1 MTAWKPPQF
10 QKSIVHAPVHALRLK
25 HNVGPRHM
33 NKGVLIIIW
42 LILALI
48 TAVGLG
54 SLNIPTFWRLTKHAS
69 DCQGAVTEVTVDYHN
84 TVRYQY
90 KVNNRVY
97 TGQTQ
102 TGMPNPEPGK
112 LRPGDAL
119 VVFFDP
125 DAPSTSVLEAP
136 DALLKNEIIS
146 WGLAALV
153 VPSLVV
159 FGIKRGFVRNR
170 RKAQPDGGP
179 NSRPAGAR
187 GSP

>member
-1 MTAWKPPQF
+1 MEIHEMRAN
-10 QKSIVHAPVHALRLK
+10 KSQATRDGALSSASRFTL
-25 HNVGPRHM
+25 VGPACLSSELWTGPKHM

-42 LILALI
+42 LILAFI

-69 DCQGAVTEVTVDYHN
+69 HCQGAVTEVTVDYHN

-90 KVNNRVY
+90 TVNNRVY

-119 VVFFDP
+119 IVFFDP

-153 VPSLVV
+153 MPSLVV

-170 RKAQPDGGP
+170 RKAQPDG
-179 NSRPAGAR
+179 
-187 GSP
+187 